1 MRANSLVNDLK
12 MADSA
17 NSLLPPNAG
26 DYQRMGLRAEEFR
39 PMVIRRAL
47 EQSAQPLALRHLRSP
62 SEELE
67 RMLLELL
74 VGAYRVLDP
83 RRRQDPQ
90 SRVMLGRLHPQL
102 ADEAA
107 QVAQAR
113 LTAPQSPTLTA
124 VIPPPVEGET
134 TGSGLQ
140 VAGGRSAGNGE
151 RKTVVGGRLEEVD
164 ATLERFIDT
173 AMVPGW
179 EATLSSPD
187 LLVQLPTT
195 RAYRAARRQLVN
207 TPFATVIAIAVLAG
221 SLLLVA
227 GWWMLASR
235 QTSADQQI
243 AVATEPVRSQE
254 LATSA
259 ANAIPERQAE
269 AWTPTEATQA
279 GSGTPTGAMQAEAW
293 TPTEAMQAGSGTRA
307 GEGQAEAWTPTGATQ
322 AAAWTPTLPERI
334 AIDGLATADELAL
347 PSWPPVDETPALLT
361 ASARR
366 EVPAD
371 DLMPLDPLPLE
382 QAMQDQDEM
391 QERLAER
398 EPLAMP
404 EAAANQEIEQDIAVV
419 RPAVPPQA
427 EQAAARLQVET
438 LVRSYRNATADADP
452 NGLQLVAAEPVLGP
466 GLADGL
472 SGVERQIV
480 LLRAIAG
487 ESPAGSAQ
495 RWVATVLAGQAALLA
510 DREDDTQ
517 QALAELTQSFAVDR
531 DEATVELARWATGD
545 IVNHSQRQRLGQW
558 LDEQVRA
565 SVLDGKLAVA
575 GQLVGIAY
583 EFGVKH
589 RDEPIKAQSK
599 LWRDS
604 LAVAQRYAEAV
615 ERLDALGAA
624 QLSAEERGMVGR
636 YWALVRRD
644 WHQALPHLA
653 AGSNAKLAHYAGIE
667 LLASAVPDAQDAQ
680 FLADAYLIEA
690 KRAKGWLADSY
701 VVHAHD
707 LLIAAAEMA
716 GEDEAVQLAQ
726 AAEKLREE
734 QPAAFGEG

>member
-1 MRANSLVNDLK
+1 
-12 MADSA
+12 
-17 NSLLPPNAG
+17 
-26 DYQRMGLRAEEFR
+26 
-39 PMVIRRAL
+39 MVIRRAL

-102 ADEAA
+102 ADEAV

-124 VIPPPVEGET
+124 VIPPPVENVEGRRAVDSEWRT
-134 TGSGLQ
+134 VDVQGAPIAERSATLGT
-140 VAGGRSAGNGE
+140 VNGGRREQEG
-151 RKTVVGGRLEEVD
+151 

-179 EATLSSPD
+179 EATLSAPD

-207 TPFATVIAIAVLAG
+207 APFATVIAIAVLAG
-221 SLLLVA
+221 CLLLIA
-227 GWWMLASR
+227 GWWMLANR
-235 QTSADQQI
+235 QTSVDQQI
-243 AVATEPVRSQE
+243 AVATEPARSQE
-254 LATSA
+254 LAASS
-259 ANAIPERQAE
+259 ANAIP
-269 AWTPTEATQA
+269 
-279 GSGTPTGAMQAEAW
+279 AMQAEAW
-293 TPTEAMQAGSGTRA
+293 TPTEAATEPMRSNELAASSANAAPAMQAKAWTPTETMQA
-307 GEGQAEAWTPTGATQ
+307 EVWTPTETMQAEAWTPTETAQ
-322 AAAWTPTLPERI
+322 AEAWTPTLPELI

-347 PSWPPVDETPALLT
+347 PSWPDADETSAVLT

-366 EVPAD
+366 EVPVDELAA
-371 DLMPLDPLPLE
+371 LEPLLLE
-382 QAMQDQDEM
+382 QAVQDQEES
-391 QERLAER
+391 QELLAER
-398 EPLAMP
+398 ESLVMP
-404 EAAANQEIEQDIAVV
+404 EAAAGQENEQDIAVV

-438 LVRSYRNATADADP
+438 LVRSYRNAAVDAEP
-452 NGLQLVAAEPVLGP
+452 NGLQLVAAERVLGP

-472 SGVERQIV
+472 SGAERQIV
-480 LLRAIAG
+480 LLRAIAS

-510 DREDDTQ
+510 DREDDTR
-517 QALAELTQSFAVDR
+517 QAIAELTQSFAVDK
-531 DEATVELARWATGD
+531 DEAMVELARWATGD
-545 IVNHSQRQRLGQW
+545 IVNHLQRQRLGQW
-558 LDEQVRA
+558 LDEQVRE

-575 GQLVGIAY
+575 GQLVGIAH

-604 LAVAQRYAEAV
+604 LAVAQRYAEAA
-615 ERLDALGAA
+615 ERLEARGAE

-716 GEDEAVQLAQ
+716 GEAEAVQLAQ